1 MIIIFHSPLFL
12 FFRYQPKTI
21 FYRALQDN
29 PSAKALGLDLIY
41 YCADVHESSG
51 SVSAAGNALAVQS
64 DVQDIFTEKEVR
76 IRMPIEE
83 LKLLLEDEE
92 EAGSSALV
100 EEEDYYAPAET
111 ESNINMD

>member
-1 MIIIFHSPLFL
+1 MKLH
-12 FFRYQPKTI
+12 FFSNFRAHCERYNFSFFSYQPKTI

-41 YCADVHESSG
+41 YCASDHESSG
-51 SVSAAGNALAVQS
+51 ASVGAAAGNALAVQS

-92 EAGSSALV
+92 E
-100 EEEDYYAPAET
+100 DYAAPAET
-111 ESNINMD
+111 ESNNMD